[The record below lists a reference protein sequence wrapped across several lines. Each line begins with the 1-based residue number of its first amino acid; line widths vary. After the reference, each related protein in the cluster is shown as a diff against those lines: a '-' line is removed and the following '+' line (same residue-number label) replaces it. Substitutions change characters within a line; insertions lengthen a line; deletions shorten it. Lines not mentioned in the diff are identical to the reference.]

1 MKETK
6 TGANH
11 REPTK
16 SAPAAPVER
25 KPSVG
30 IDVDY
35 YQGLIDDPDIPEARK
50 RELIEIIGSIVM
62 SFIDLGFGVHP
73 VQLALQEGDKPNPQ
87 EAEKEKLLERNDA

>member
-1 MKETK
+1 MKETN

-16 SAPAAPVER
+16 SAPAAQADR
-25 KPSVG
+25 SRSIG

-35 YQGLIDDPDIPEARK
+35 YQGVIDDPAIPEARK

-73 VQLALQEGDKPNPQ
+73 VQLARQDGEKPTTQ
-87 EAEKEKLLERNDA
+87 EAEKETLLERSDA